1 MMKQYRIGD
10 FAKYLG
16 VTPDFLKHYEDLGLI
31 QSVRSD
37 SGYRYYPFHE
47 TMLLIETVR
56 LRNFGMTLREIG
68 EILKQHA
75 VESAQVNRRLAENM
89 DHLRQEMLLDEAV
102 IEEYESFLEWKA
114 PLETHS
120 CDWEIRRSR
129 PAFFLPHTDSDD
141 FLHDPRIYE
150 LLRDWMSFI
159 PIVKPCMIVH
169 GDGQIVWG
177 FSVEEHRL
185 RKLGLPLNDIV
196 EYLPSRKVFYYKF
209 RGPLIK
215 MKDETNVE
223 THPAISLLHS
233 LGLERSG
240 AYSRV
245 TLMPADWEQDIGS
258 QYGFYAIPLL
268 DRCSE

>member
-114 PLETHS
+114 PLETQS

-159 PIVKPCMIVH
+159 PIVKPCMMVH
-169 GDGQIVWG
+169 GDGQIV
-177 FSVEEHRL
+177 
-185 RKLGLPLNDIV
+185 V

-223 THPAISLLHS
+223 THPAITLLHS

-240 AYSRV
+240 AYFRV